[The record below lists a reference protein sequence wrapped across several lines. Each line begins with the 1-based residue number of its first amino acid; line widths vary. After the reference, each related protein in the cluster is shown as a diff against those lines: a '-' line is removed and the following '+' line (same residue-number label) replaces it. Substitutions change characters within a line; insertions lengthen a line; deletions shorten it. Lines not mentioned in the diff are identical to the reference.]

1 MDNNLRMIG
10 EAQAKKVQKSLIARQ
25 FDCQIVEDEKEA
37 SAAIKRMIPANSI
50 VALGGSMTLEQI
62 GMLEE
67 LKKMPIQ
74 LQDRYAPN
82 LSKEQRDEIL
92 RQAFTSDVYLMG
104 TNAITLNGELLNV
117 DGTGNRV
124 TALCFGP
131 KKVIVVVGVNKIVMD
146 EEAGWSRIRR
156 IAAPANCVRLAKKT
170 PCASV
175 GYCQNCASDQRI
187 CNQFVKI
194 ERCRYKDRISVI
206 IVLKDLGY

>member
-1 MDNNLRMIG
+1 MDNNLKMIG
-10 EAQAKKVQKSLIARQ
+10 KAQAMKVQKSLIARQ
-25 FDCQIVEDEKEA
+25 FDCQSVEDEKEA
-37 SAAIKRMIPANSI
+37 CSSVKRLIPANSS
-50 VALGGSMTLEQI
+50 VALGGSMTLEEI
-62 GMLEE
+62 GMLDE

-74 LQDRYAPN
+74 LQDRYAPD
-82 LSKEQRDEIL
+82 LSKQQRDEIL

-124 TALCFGP
+124 AALCFGP
-131 KKVIVVVGVNKIVMD
+131 KKVVIVVGMNKLVLD

-156 IAAPANCVRLAKKT
+156 IAAPANCVRLNKKT